1 MMISSMIGQRT
12 FCFTALLA
20 AALFIADPPLI
31 TITYPKGTRILA
43 EVADTPAK
51 RASGLMF
58 RDRLAPDRGMLFVF
72 EEAGAWS
79 FWMKNTM
86 IALDILWL
94 GLDKRIVYIE
104 ENVPGFR
111 QDPLPQYKS
120 NKQALYGLEL
130 PGGTVQPRH
139 LGEGIKMEFGLPKC

>member
-1 MMISSMIGQRT
+1 MMASSMIGQRT

-20 AALFIADPPLI
+20 AALFIADPSLI

-72 EEAGAWS
+72 GEAGAWS
-79 FWMKNTM
+79 FWMKHTM
-86 IALDILWL
+86 IALEILWL
-94 GLDKRIVYIE
+94 GTVTPRTYIDE
-104 ENVPGFR
+104 
-111 QDPLPQYKS
+111 YIS
-120 NKQALYGLEL
+120 AH
-130 PGGTVQPRH
+130 RH
-139 LGEGIKMEFGLPKC
+139 

>member
-1 MMISSMIGQRT
+1 MIGQRT

-43 EVADTPAK
+43 EVVDTPAK

-94 GLDKRIVYIE
+94 AASASAGSSRRVGRKSCDARI
-104 ENVPGFR
+104 EN
-111 QDPLPQYKS
+111 
-120 NKQALYGLEL
+120 
-130 PGGTVQPRH
+130 GG
-139 LGEGIKMEFGLPKC
+139 